1 MALIVCKE
9 CGGKVSTEA
18 QACPAC
24 GAARPKRTSTL
35 TWVIAGF
42 FVIALVM
49 GIGASNTQ
57 RQTAAAAQAAKA
69 PAQIASE
76 AAAKAANTHRFGA
89 AQATSTT
96 LRRAAREPE
105 SVKFDSLRVNEDGT
119 VVCAEFRGR
128 NGFGGMGLEHIAA
141 VNGKLDSSLTTW
153 NRLCTKAMYNYLSAA
168 E

>member
-18 QACPAC
+18 KACPSC
-24 GAARPKRTSTL
+24 GAAMPKRTSTL

-42 FVIALVM
+42 FVVALVM
-49 GIGASNTQ
+49 GIANSSTQ
-57 RQTAAAAQAAKA
+57 RQAAEAVQAAKS

-76 AAAKAANTHRFGA
+76 AAAKSADTNRFSVA
-89 AQATSTT
+89 RATSAA
-96 LRRAAREPE
+96 LKQAAREPE

-128 NGFGGMGLEHIAA
+128 NGFGGMALEHVA
-141 VNGKLDSSLTTW
+141 VVKGKPDSSVTGW
-153 NRLCTKAMYNYLSAA
+153 NRQCTKAMYNYLWSV